1 MHLKTLTLLATA
13 TLPALTISA
22 CLGPP
27 VNEPTLDLLK
37 SFEKMHPNPYD
48 DGFKNPTIGYG
59 HLCQDPG
66 CTDVPFPKPLSE
78 ESATGL
84 LARDLTVPPPSSQS
98 LISDKKVSPW
108 LIWLFV
114 RCVCVKRPPRTPS
127 PTPLPTPL
135 PSTTTNTA
143 PSSPGPS
150 TSVRAIWPPRISSR
164 I

>member
-1 MHLKTLTLLATA
+1 MHFKTLTLTLFA

-27 VNEPTLDLLK
+27 VNQPTLDLLK
-37 SFEKMHPNPYD
+37 SFEKMHPSPYD

-84 LARDLTVPPPSSQS
+84 LERDLTVPPPS
-98 LISDKKVSPW
+98 
-108 LIWLFV
+108 
-114 RCVCVKRPPRTPS
+114 PS
-127 PTPLPTPL
+127 PFL
-135 PSTTTNTA
+135 SQR
-143 PSSPGPS
+143 SK
-150 TSVRAIWPPRISSR
+150 
-164 I
+164 